1 MPDHPSMFRYGMSK
15 PEHPLASLFKTSM
28 VKPCKSK
35 MMTKPAVMMGSA
47 PKTKPVFGM
56 VRLLEMP

>member
-1 MPDHPSMFRYGMSK
+1 MSK

-28 VKPCKSK
+28 VKPSKVK
-35 MMTKPAVMMGSA
+35 MMTKPMMMSGSA
-47 PKTKPVFGM
+47 PKTKPVYGM

>member
-1 MPDHPSMFRYGMSK
+1 MPDHPSMFTYGMTK

-28 VKPCKSK
+28 VKPSKVK
-35 MMTKPAVMMGSA
+35 MMTKPMMMSGSA
-47 PKTKPVFGM
+47 PKTKPVYGM

>member
-15 PEHPLASLFKTSM
+15 PEHPLSSLFKTSM
-28 VKPCKSK
+28 VKQSK
-35 MMTKPAVMMGSA
+35 PKTMRTPAVMTGPA
-47 PKTKPVFGM
+47 PKTKPVYGM

>member
-1 MPDHPSMFRYGMSK
+1 MFRYGMSK

-28 VKPCKSK
+28 VKPAKVK
-35 MMTKPAVMMGSA
+35 MMTKPEVMTGPA

>member
-28 VKPCKSK
+28 VKPAKVK
-35 MMTKPAVMMGSA
+35 MMTKPEVMTGPA